1 MLENMNL
8 LERKVFQHYWDDGLL
23 DLFAAIGVFLIG
35 ILWLRDLPVG
45 AAFVPVWLVPAWNPV
60 RRKFIEPRLGLV
72 EFTEERER
80 RNRKML
86 QLTLYAGIAFLIVG
100 LELYFFRD
108 DLPVEPTVALIAG
121 LPAFLLALLAIFTAA
136 LIGTARFVAYAVILV
151 LTGVAGALLEW
162 TPGMILTVAGAV
174 MLVIAGILLI
184 RFIVLNPAGEE
195 E

>member
-23 DLFAAIGVFLIG
+23 DLFAAIGVLLIG
-35 ILWLRDLPVG
+35 VFWLRDLPVG
-45 AAFVPVWLVPAWNPV
+45 AAFVPAWLAPAWNPV

-72 EFTEERER
+72 EFTEDRER

-86 QLTLYAGIAFLIVG
+86 RLTLYAGIAFLIVG

-151 LTGVAGALLEW
+151 LAGVAGALLEW

-174 MLVIAGILLI
+174 MLAIAGILLI
-184 RFIVLNPAGEE
+184 RFIVLNPVGEE

>member
-23 DLFAAIGVFLIG
+23 DLFAAIGVLLIG
-35 ILWLRDLPVG
+35 VFWLRDFPVG

-60 RRKFIEPRLGLV
+60 RRRFIEPRLGLV
-72 EFTEERER
+72 EFTEDRER

>member
-8 LERKVFQHYWDDGLL
+8 LERKVFQQYWDDGLL

-86 QLTLYAGIAFLIVG
+86 QLILYAGIAFLIVG
-100 LELYFFRD
+100 LELYIFRD

-136 LIGTARFVAYAVILV
+136 LIRTARFVAYAVILV

>member
-8 LERKVFQHYWDDGLL
+8 LERKVFQQYWDDGLL
-23 DLFAAIGVFLIG
+23 DLFAAIGV
-35 ILWLRDLPVG
+35 
-45 AAFVPVWLVPAWNPV
+45 
-60 RRKFIEPRLGLV
+60 
-72 EFTEERER
+72 
-80 RNRKML
+80 
-86 QLTLYAGIAFLIVG
+86 FLIVG

-108 DLPVEPTVALIAG
+108 DLPVEPTVALVAG
-121 LPAFLLALLAIFTAA
+121 LPAFLL
-136 LIGTARFVAYAVILV
+136 
-151 LTGVAGALLEW
+151 ALLEW

>member
-8 LERKVFQHYWDDGLL
+8 LERKVFQQYWDDGLL

-86 QLTLYAGIAFLIVG
+86 QLILYAGIAFLIVG

-136 LIGTARFVAYAVILV
+136 LIRTARFVAYAVILV